1 MSYVNGIHKAGAA
14 EAMRV
19 AQALIHRDLETG
31 MIIAAGLRA
40 DRLAAE
46 RLPEAAAG
54 DRVRDRRERERERG
68 DGRRERRRRDREPPA
83 SGSGGLVDLQA

>member
-14 EAMRV
+14 EAVRV

-54 DRVRDRRERERERG
+54 DRVRDRRERERG

>member
-1 MSYVNGIHKAGAA
+1 LSYVNGIHKAGAA
-14 EAMRV
+14 EAVRV

-40 DRLAAE
+40 DRIAAQ

-54 DRVRDRRERERERG
+54 ERVR
-68 DGRRERRRRDREPPA
+68 GRREGEPGDRRRGRRRRGEEPPP
-83 SGSGGLVDLQA
+83 GSGGLVDLEA

>member
-14 EAMRV
+14 EAVRV

-54 DRVRDRRERERERG
+54 DRVRDRRERERG

-83 SGSGGLVDLQA
+83 PGSGGLVDLQA

>member
-14 EAMRV
+14 EAVRV

-40 DRLAAE
+40 DRLAAG

-54 DRVRDRRERERERG
+54 ERVRDRRGRERG
-68 DGRRERRRRDREPPA
+68 DGRRGGRRRDEEPPA
-83 SGSGGLVDLQA
+83 QERGSLVDLEA